1 MTGRRASATCR
12 GTEATGAQNRN
23 WSKFPQQKEKDSKIA
38 MGHEQVQNWLVKPQ
52 NIRVFGILPGNLTKF
67 CSFQWQS
74 CTRDTFFR
82 KEIGSWDPNLS
93 RTSTPSSEVWPDLP
107 RYHNAGLPQ

>member
-52 NIRVFGILPGNLTKF
+52 NIPVFGILPGNLTKF
-67 CSFQWQS
+67 CSFEWQS

-82 KEIGSWDPNLS
+82 KEIGS
-93 RTSTPSSEVWPDLP
+93 
-107 RYHNAGLPQ
+107 